1 MTINIGWLLTKMNR
15 RHFISSALSLFF
27 SSTVSSQQNRGQ
39 QTLVLGVFPRRNV
52 KTTYKIFT
60 PLVQALSQHLGINV
74 KLVSA
79 KNFHDFWSGVQNRE
93 YDIVH
98 FNQYHYVVA
107 YELYAYD
114 VILKNLEF
122 GESTIAGSVAVRK
135 DQDIDSID
143 DLRGKHIIF
152 GGGYRAMMSYIA
164 VTWLL
169 RQGGLGPDDYK
180 ESFARNP
187 PNALITAYHKR
198 ADAAGAG
205 DMAIR
210 LDVVKKNID
219 VSEMKYLARTES
231 LTHLPWAVKR
241 ELDPMLK
248 DKIASFLDGLKD
260 DPAGQKILDA
270 AKLSG
275 LLVASDKEYNEHRE
289 LIKKVYGEDY
299 GISRF
304 EK

>member
-1 MTINIGWLLTKMNR
+1 MNR
-15 RHFISSALSLFF
+15 RNFLNAALSFAF
-27 SSTVSSQQNRGQ
+27 SGSSFAKNEPGQ
-39 QTLVLGVFPRRNV
+39 KTLVLGVFPRRNV
-52 KTTYKIFT
+52 KTTYKLFT

-79 KNFHDFWSGVQNRE
+79 KNFHQFWSGVQNRE

-107 YELYAYD
+107 HEMYAYD

-122 GESTIAGSVAVRK
+122 GQSTIAGSLAVRK
-135 DQDIDSID
+135 DQGINSID
-143 DLRGKHIIF
+143 ELRGKHIIF

-169 RQGGLGPDDYK
+169 RQGGLGPGDYK

-210 LDVVKKNID
+210 LDVVKKNMD
-219 VSEMKYLARTES
+219 VSEMKYLARTAS

-241 ELDPMLK
+241 ELDPKLK
-248 DKIASFLDGLKD
+248 DKITGFFDGLKD
-260 DPAGQKILDA
+260 DPGGQKILDA

-275 LLVASDKEYNEHRE
+275 LLEATDEEYNEHRE

>member
-1 MTINIGWLLTKMNR
+1 MNR
-15 RHFISSALSLFF
+15 RNFLNTALSLIF
-27 SSTVSSQQNRGQ
+27 SNSAFAQNKFEQ
-39 QTLVLGVFPRRNV
+39 KTLVLGVFPRRNV
-52 KTTYKIFT
+52 KTTYTLFT
-60 PLVQALSQHLGINV
+60 PLVRALSQHLGIKV

-79 KNFHDFWSGVQNRE
+79 KNFHEFWSGVQNRE

-107 YELYAYD
+107 NELYAYD

-122 GESTIAGSVAVRK
+122 GQSTIAGSLAVRK
-135 DQDIDSID
+135 DQGINSIE
-143 DLRGKHIIF
+143 DLRGKRIIF

-169 RQGGLGPDDYK
+169 RQGGLGPGDYK

-219 VSEMKYLARTES
+219 VSEMKYLARTEP
-231 LTHLPWAVKR
+231 LTHLPWAIKR
-241 ELDPMLK
+241 ELDPILK
-248 DKIASFLDGLKD
+248 DKITSFFDGLNK
-260 DPAGQKILDA
+260 DPAGQKVLDA

-275 LLVASDKEYNEHRE
+275 LLVATDEEYNEHRE

>member
-1 MTINIGWLLTKMNR
+1 MNR
-15 RHFISSALSLFF
+15 RNFLSFAVTSLFSKVAF
-27 SSTVSSQQNRGQ
+27 ATKHSNQRA
-39 QTLVLGVFPRRNV
+39 LILGVFPRRNV
-52 KTTYKIFT
+52 KTTYKLFT
-60 PLVQALSQHLGINV
+60 PLVEALSQHLGREV
-74 KLVSA
+74 KLVSSRS
-79 KNFHDFWSGVQNRE
+79 FHDFWQGVQNRK

-107 YELYAYD
+107 KEIYNYE

-122 GESTIAGSVAVRK
+122 GQSTIAGSLAVRK
-135 DQDIDSID
+135 DQGIDSIN
-143 DLRGKHIIF
+143 DLRGKNIIF

-169 RQGGLGPDDYK
+169 RKGGLGPGDYS

-231 LTHLPWAVKR
+231 LTHLPWAVKS
-241 ELDPMLK
+241 ELDPALK
-248 DKIASFLDGLKD
+248 VQISEFLEGLKD
-260 DPAGQKILDA
+260 DPTGQKILDA

-275 LLVASDKEYNEHRE
+275 LLSATDEEYNEHRE
-289 LIKKVYGEDY
+289 LIKKVYGDDY
-299 GISRF
+299 GITRF
-304 EK
+304 ER

>member
-1 MTINIGWLLTKMNR
+1 MNR
-15 RHFISSALSLFF
+15 RDFVYASSLMLASPLSF
-27 SSTVSSQQNRGQ
+27 SSPLKNDNKP
-39 QTLVLGVFPRRNV
+39 LVLGVFPRRNA

-60 PLVQALSQHLGINV
+60 PLTNALSEHLNRRV
-74 KLVSA
+74 ELVST
-79 KNFHDFWSGVQNRE
+79 KDFTSFWQGVQHRRF
-93 YDIVH
+93 DIVH
-98 FNQYHYVVA
+98 FNQYHYIIA
-107 YELYAYD
+107 HQLYGYD
-114 VILKNLEF
+114 VILKNMEF
-122 GESTIAGSVAVRK
+122 GQATIAGSIAVRK
-135 DQDIDSID
+135 DMNINAVE
-143 DLRGKHIIF
+143 DLRDKTIVF

-169 RQGGLGPDDYK
+169 RQGGLNHGDYK

-205 DMAIR
+205 DRAIR
-210 LDVVKKNID
+210 LDIVKKNID

-231 LTHLPWAVKR
+231 LTHLPWATKN
-241 ELDPMLK
+241 DMDITLK
-248 DKIASFLDGLKD
+248 QKITQFLEGLKD
-260 DPAGQKILDA
+260 DPAGQKIMDA

-275 LLVASDKEYNEHRE
+275 LLKTSDNEYDGHRE

>member
-1 MTINIGWLLTKMNR
+1 MNR
-15 RHFISSALSLFF
+15 RHFLNLALASVFSSLVIASNRMTDSSAP
-27 SSTVSSQQNRGQ
+27 
-39 QTLVLGVFPRRNV
+39 LVLGVFPRRNV
-52 KTTYKIFT
+52 KTTYKIFS
-60 PLVQALSQHLGINV
+60 PLVSALSVHLDREV
-74 KLVSA
+74 KLVTTR
-79 KNFHDFWSGVQNRE
+79 DFLSFWQGVRNRDF
-93 YDIVH
+93 DIVH

-107 YELYAYD
+107 KQLYGYE

-122 GESTIAGSVAVRK
+122 GQSTIAGSLAVRK
-135 DQDIDSID
+135 DSGIESID
-143 DLRGKHIIF
+143 DLRHKHIIF

-169 RQGGLGPDDYK
+169 RQAGLGPGDYR

-187 PNALITAYHKR
+187 PNALISAYHKR

-219 VSEMKYLARTES
+219 VSEMKYLARTKP
-231 LTHLPWAVKR
+231 LTHLPWAVKS
-241 ELDPMLK
+241 EMDPQLK
-248 DKIASFLDGLKD
+248 HKIVTFLGGLKD
-260 DPAGQKILDA
+260 DPAGQKILDS

-275 LLVASDKEYNEHRE
+275 LIPAYDKEYDIHRE
-289 LIKKVYGEDY
+289 LIKKVYGEDF